1 MNAALRDAAGRAAT
15 RAALDLATLVR
26 ESVAADAAREVLHLR
41 LSDLAPALRRPHHRR
56 LLRDAL
62 DAALAATRASI
73 FDLPN
78 GDVVAVARLPAP
90 ALEAAQAALLR
101 SLDAGSAAAVRRLR
115 LPEEAAQLLS
125 AAAESLGMEPADA
138 PEAVPPGLPATPL
151 GSAELAAAERALAAA
166 DLEPVTLAQS
176 VCRLDPEGTAPEPVW
191 EDRRIAWAALNA
203 MVLPGRDLEA
213 APALLRR
220 LGRMAE
226 GRLLIEMARPAAQ
239 LGWRPV
245 GLPLAPATLDSGI
258 FARFAEA
265 LPAGR
270 RGEVIIGLRPADVLA
285 DPRAVLRLSPQLR
298 QRGFRLALD
307 DATPALI
314 ALLPPER
321 LGLDMVRLRWSP
333 DLPSAIPDAVR
344 RLLQAASDRVVLAG
358 VDRPAAIA
366 WGWEAGIRL
375 FQGPLIERRRRGI

>member
-1 MNAALRDAAGRAAT
+1 MTVLRDAGRAGT

-41 LSDLAPALRRPHHRR
+41 LAALAPALRRPHHRR
-56 LLRDAL
+56 MLRDAL
-62 DAALAATRASI
+62 DQALAATRASI

-78 GDVVAVARLPAP
+78 GDVVAVARVPAP
-90 ALEAAQAALLR
+90 ALEAAQSALLR
-101 SLDAGSAAAVRRLR
+101 SLDAASAGAVRRLR
-115 LPEEAAQLLS
+115 LPEEAARLLS
-125 AAAESLGMEPADA
+125 AAAESLGMEPLEAEEAA
-138 PEAVPPGLPATPL
+138 PSDGRAAPF

-176 VCRLDPEGTAPEPVW
+176 VCRLDPEGGAPEPVW
-191 EDRRIAWAALNA
+191 EDRRISLPALNA
-203 MVLPGRDLEA
+203 VVLPGRDLVA
-213 APALLRR
+213 APGLLRR

-226 GRLLIEMARPAAQ
+226 GRMLIEMARPAAQ
-239 LGWRPV
+239 LAWRPV
-245 GLPLAPATLDSGI
+245 GLPLAPATLESGI

-270 RGEVIIGLRPADVLA
+270 RAEVIVGLRPADVLA
-285 DPRAVLRLSPQLR
+285 DPRAVRRLSPLLH

-321 LGLDMVRLRWSP
+321 LGLDLVRLRWSP
-333 DLPSAIPDAVR
+333 DLPSAIPEAVR
-344 RLLQAASDRVVLAG
+344 RLLQAASDRMVLAG

-375 FQGPLIERRRRGI
+375 FQGPLVERRRRGV

>member
-1 MNAALRDAAGRAAT
+1 MSTALRGEGRSGT
-15 RAALDLATLVR
+15 RAALELATLVR
-26 ESVAADAAREVLHLR
+26 ESVSADAAREVLHLR
-41 LSDLAPALRRPHHRR
+41 LAALAPALRRPHHRR

-62 DAALAATRASI
+62 DTALAASRANI

-78 GDVVAVARLPAP
+78 GDVVAVARVPAP
-90 ALEAAQAALLR
+90 ALEQAQAALLR
-101 SLDAGSAAAVRRLR
+101 SLDAASAAAVRRLR

-125 AAAESLGMEPADA
+125 AAAESLGMEPAEATGDA
-138 PEAVPPGLPATPL
+138 GGAVAATPL

-176 VCRLDPEGTAPEPVW
+176 VCRLDPEGGAPEPVW
-191 EDRRIAWAALNA
+191 EDRRIAWSALGA
-203 MVLPGRDLEA
+203 VVLPGRDLQS
-213 APALLRR
+213 APGLMRR

-226 GRLLIEMARPAAQ
+226 GRILIEMARPAAQ
-239 LGWRPV
+239 LAWRPV
-245 GLPLAPATLDSGI
+245 GLPLAPATLDGGI

-270 RGEVIIGLRPADVLA
+270 RAEVIIGLRPAEVFA
-285 DPRAVLRLSPQLR
+285 DPRAVVRLAPALH

-307 DATPALI
+307 DVTPALI

-321 LGLDMVRLRWSP
+321 LGLDLVRLRWSA
-333 DLPSAIPDAVR
+333 DLPSAVPEAVR
-344 RLLQAASDRVVLAG
+344 RLLRAASDRVVLAG

-375 FQGPLIERRRRGI
+375 FQGALIERRRRGV